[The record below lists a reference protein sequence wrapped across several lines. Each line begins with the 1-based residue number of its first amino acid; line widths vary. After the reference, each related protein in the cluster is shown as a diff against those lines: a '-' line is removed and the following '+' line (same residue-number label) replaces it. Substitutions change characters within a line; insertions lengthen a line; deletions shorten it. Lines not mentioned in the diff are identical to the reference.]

1 VLLLSSAEKHQERTK
16 FMYQD
21 MRTDLVVSGPAQA
34 GSAEQSRL

>member
-1 VLLLSSAEKHQERTK
+1 
-16 FMYQD
+16 MYQD